1 MKVDFCEFDVLRH
14 KGNQKI
20 YIIDVNKTPY
30 GPPEPLNK
38 RDQEKALKIL
48 SNAFIQLIK
57 TKV

>member
-30 GPPEPLNK
+30 GPPDPLNQK
-38 RDQEKALKIL
+38 DKVVALKLL
-48 SNAFIQLIK
+48 SDAFIQMI
-57 TKV
+57 